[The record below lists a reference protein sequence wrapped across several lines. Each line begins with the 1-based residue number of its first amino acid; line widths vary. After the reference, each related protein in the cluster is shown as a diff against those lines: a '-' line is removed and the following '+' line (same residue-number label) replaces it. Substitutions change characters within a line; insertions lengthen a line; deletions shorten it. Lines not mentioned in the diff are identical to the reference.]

1 MELTNGIGADKVI
14 EVVGFPAV
22 VEEGLKMVRMR
33 GVYLEVGHISPNSFA
48 SIDVSELVKNQVRF
62 YGIQHYDPWIIP
74 NAIDFLERTSD
85 KYPLTRWFPTNSPRS
100 NRQGIRNSRMV
111 RYPGRQRS
119 HSSRGRPIINFHGEN
134 RSRHDKQKDQ
144 HNNFKFET
152 QLLGNNV

>member
-1 MELTNGIGADKVI
+1 
-14 EVVGFPAV
+14 VGFPAV

-85 KYPLTRWFPTNSPRS
+85 KYPLTSVVSHEFPL
-100 NRQGIRNSRMV
+100 
-111 RYPGRQRS
+111 
-119 HSSRGRPIINFHGEN
+119 
-134 RSRHDKQKDQ
+134 DQ
-144 HNNFKFET
+144 IGKAFET
-152 QLLGNNV
+152 AEWLGTQEGSEVTRAVVAP